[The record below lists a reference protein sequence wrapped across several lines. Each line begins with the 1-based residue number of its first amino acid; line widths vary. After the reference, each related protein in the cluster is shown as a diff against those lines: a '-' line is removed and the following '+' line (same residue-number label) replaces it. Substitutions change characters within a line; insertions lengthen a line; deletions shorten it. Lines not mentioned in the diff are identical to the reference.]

1 MSRKSISTNEVSVD
15 EQTYEHA
22 ETDDAVQS
30 LRPTVD
36 QQVQAKVD
44 ANHPDARPEGLTLEA
59 EERMRAR
66 ETEIARTRERAESDP
81 DTTRERGSRWLA
93 SERSRKDR
101 REFER
106 RAASVDKWLDPDRD
120 DPRAKLTQAQLGE
133 VNEQA
138 RRLAT
143 ELTGWSR
150 AAVSR
155 RLARR
160 VVTGTDITS
169 AVVKVFEELQTAP
182 GTVLPIGK
190 LEDVDRNE
198 VSISGRV
205 TTLWDPSH
213 PSIAQVGLVADD
225 SGRTRVTIWE
235 KSDAPWVT
243 EGEHV
248 RIRGAAR
255 NWYEGRVSLAVTG
268 STTIEFPE
276 RGRWEE

>member
-1 MSRKSISTNEVSVD
+1 VD
-15 EQTYEHA
+15 
-22 ETDDAVQS
+22 
-30 LRPTVD
+30 
-36 QQVQAKVD
+36 
-44 ANHPDARPEGLTLEA
+44 
-59 EERMRAR
+59 
-66 ETEIARTRERAESDP
+66 
-81 DTTRERGSRWLA
+81 RWLN
-93 SERSRKDR
+93 
-101 REFER
+101 
-106 RAASVDKWLDPDRD
+106 PDRD

-155 RLARR
+155 RLARK
-160 VVTGTDITS
+160 VVTGADITS

-182 GTVLPIGK
+182 GNVLPIGK
-190 LEDVDRNE
+190 LEEVDRSE
-198 VSISGRV
+198 VNISGRV
-205 TTLWDPSH
+205 MTLWKPSH
-213 PSIAQVGLVADD
+213 PSIAQVGLVADE